1 MKEEHCHCL
10 TCLFPLSGSAIM
22 NNAHS
27 ALSAI
32 SQFFRMLLLAVT
44 LSVLSACDRAD
55 PTPDP
60 DPAPP
65 TPQTMET
72 DVLPRVQRAVFFY
85 GPGEAATHQDEGAR
99 QKRPRLPQA

>member
-27 ALSAI
+27 VMPVI
-32 SQFFRMLLLAVT
+32 SQLFRMLLLVVT

-60 DPAPP
+60 APAPP
-65 TPQTMET
+65 TPQTMEE

-85 GPGEAATHQDEGAR
+85 GYGEAAAHQDEEAKR
-99 QKRPRLPQA
+99 KRPRLPQT